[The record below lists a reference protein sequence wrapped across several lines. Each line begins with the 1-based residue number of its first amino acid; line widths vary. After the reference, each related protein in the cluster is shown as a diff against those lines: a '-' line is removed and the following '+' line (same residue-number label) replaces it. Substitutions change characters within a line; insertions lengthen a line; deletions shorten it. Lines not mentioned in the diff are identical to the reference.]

1 LMKKTV
7 YVCGLAVLWVMLNS
21 CLGAQADI
29 SIRANGSGKIALEYR
44 VSSMLESMGRLDGN
58 ERWPAIPVGRADFER
73 TVARIPGLRLKSFSA
88 KEVRNRATGGSD
100 LVTKVT
106 LEFNH
111 TDALLAFL
119 DASGGSASLI
129 QNSGKNTLRLVLQEP
144 VSDGINSGAINSGAI
159 NSDLISLLQESAE
172 SHAICFSFSLPKN
185 ASLSV
190 IPPSAPSAQV
200 VSQGKKVSFAI
211 GLGELIGRED
221 GLALEIVW

>member
-1 LMKKTV
+1 MKKTV

-21 CLGAQADI
+21 CLSAEADI

-73 TVARIPGLRLKSFSA
+73 SVARIPGLRLKSFSA

-111 TDALLAFL
+111 TDALIAFL
-119 DASGGSASLI
+119 DASGSGDAASI
-129 QNSGKNTLRLVLQEP
+129 TQSNGKNTLRLVLQEP
-144 VSDGINSGAINSGAI
+144 ASGVINNGAI
-159 NSDLISLLQESAE
+159 NSDLVSLLQESTE
-172 SHAICFSFSLPKN
+172 SYAIRFSFNLPKN

-200 VSQGKKVSFAI
+200 VSQGKKVSFSI

-221 GLALEIVW
+221 GLALEIGW